1 MRFQGLRRN
10 LAIALALGF
19 AVCGSNVASAQSKMS
34 VTIAQGGEG
43 LGWLPAYIAR
53 HNKYFDEENLDVKI
67 VLTPGGS
74 EAAAAVVSG
83 SAEFADA
90 AHHAFRGQLKG
101 YDFVLVADAMDQYGI
116 MVVVSNKAMAKVGLK
131 GGEPISKVI
140 PALKGLRIGITSP
153 GSSTDQIIRALFKQ
167 NGLNPDRDA
176 VLTPFGTGGPMQAAM
191 ETDQTDAFIFSSPFP
206 EIVEQLG
213 IAKIVINLATGD
225 LKQLSGYPYTGYFT
239 SRDVIKKKPEAV
251 QAFVNAIYKAELFIH
266 TYPEETVRIAQAIF
280 KDLDPNVLRMS
291 VINTVPAI
299 PQDPI
304 ISKAQIETTLN
315 WLNYSAED
323 RAKLGF
329 DKVVDN
335 SFAFKAVSTIA
346 SVPPASK

>member
-1 MRFQGLRRN
+1 MGAHAER
-10 LAIALALGF
+10 
-19 AVCGSNVASAQSKMS
+19 MS
-34 VTIAQGGEG
+34 VTVAQGGEG

-53 HNKYFDEENLDVKI
+53 ANGYFDAENLDVKI
-67 VLTPGGS
+67 VLTQGGS

-116 MVVVSNKAMAKVGLK
+116 MLVVSKKAMEKIGLK
-131 GGEPISKVI
+131 GGEPMEKII

-153 GSSTDQIIRALFKQ
+153 GSSTDMIIRALLKQ
-167 NGLNPDRDA
+167 QGLNPDRD
-176 VLTPFGTGGPMQAAM
+176 VTLTPFGTGGPMQAAM

-206 EIVEQLG
+206 ELVEQAGLG
-213 IAKIVINLATGD
+213 TIVINLAKGD
-225 LKQLSGYPYTGYFT
+225 LKALSGYPYTGYFT

-251 QAFVNAIYKAELFIH
+251 QAFVNALYKAELFIH
-266 TYPEETVRIAQAIF
+266 TYPEETIKIAQETF
-280 KDLDPNVLRMS
+280 KDLDPEVLRMS
-291 VINTVPAI
+291 VINTIPAI
-299 PQDPI
+299 PQDPV

-315 WLNYSAED
+315 WLNYKPED

-335 SFAFKAVSTIA
+335 SFAFKAINSIGPVA
-346 SVPPASK
+346 PGGK